1 MQSMEQQLAGLSTL
15 VHTAL
20 MSKGTSEAVFKD
32 IEMLRREILGNN
44 RAGPSDIDTSSE
56 AGSVSRFSGTLTSVL
71 FPLSLSISIFLFAT
85 LLLASLILGF
95 RRPVIVYP
103 RSLPYLQI

>member
-1 MQSMEQQLAGLSTL
+1 MHRGHVCRVRMQSMEHQLAGLSTL

-32 IEMLRREILGNN
+32 IEMLRREILGNG

-56 AGSVSRFSGTLTSVL
+56 AGSVSRFSGR
-71 FPLSLSISIFLFAT
+71 FAFFHLHTHTHT
-85 LLLASLILGF
+85 LLCSAESFQTLNTAMSLLHA
-95 RRPVIVYP
+95 
-103 RSLPYLQI
+103 